1 VTAVARIGPLRLYK
15 RRPEQLWKCPEDIAV
30 IAAGDLGFAGA
41 SEPDQLRWLNGFRRL
56 LDGLDS
62 PLQVVISVE
71 PGTQPD
77 VSEAPPVPRDFD
89 DMRAADV
96 WFADRIGDL
105 ETTSRRSVTFATNR
119 LHVRRLESALRDLGV
134 TMSDASGGAELF
146 GVERPDHLQ
155 HQCGWS
161 RTWYVDRLPGTE
173 LEPGWLFRLISPGL
187 RVRLAWHAVPLPTAW
202 IVDYLQRQL
211 VSMRATRIQKDGS
224 ANSDSSLAIGLPA
237 AEDLQRRLA
246 ASQEKAFHVAIYLTL
261 ITPTRTE
268 LDAGSEKLES
278 AARAAICRLQ
288 QCTFRM
294 ADGHIATFP
303 GAPDR
308 LQRRRVLD
316 TSALATFLP
325 WLDVDISEP
334 GGLVVGRSRATGSA
348 VMLDPFD
355 QRRYANAN
363 IGVFGHSGAGKTYL
377 LSSLAMGALGRGTQV
392 FVIDPEHEY
401 GGLAQSLGGV
411 DIQLALGSGHA
422 LNVLD
427 LRPSDRRDEG
437 WVGPATADAV
447 DLCATVCGGLDEP
460 ERALVESA
468 VRSAYHDEAQPVLAD
483 VARRL
488 PDTTRVAAVLSR
500 WVQGSL
506 GQMFSAPTNIDLAA
520 PIVAFG
526 MRELRDEM
534 VAPVHFLLA
543 AALWTRIKR
552 KDRPRMLI
560 VDELG
565 LLFEDPTI
573 KRFVVSLARRIR
585 KYSGSLVFATQN
597 PGDLLSSDAG
607 SVVATNPA
615 VLFLGAQRPGEAA
628 KLQRAFHLSHQ
639 QRALLENARRGE
651 FLLAAGAD
659 RVAVEVQAPPWQED
673 AMRQARESARPPPA
687 NR

>member
-1 VTAVARIGPLRLYK
+1 MGDRRRQVLAWLASHQLDQTRVTAVARIGPLRLYK

-77 VSEAPPVPRDFD
+77 VSEAHPVPRDFD

-261 ITPTRTE
+261 ITPTRAE

-355 QRRYANAN
+355 QRRYANA
-363 IGVFGHSGAGKTYL
+363 K
-377 LSSLAMGALGRGTQV
+377 
-392 FVIDPEHEY
+392 
-401 GGLAQSLGGV
+401 
-411 DIQLALGSGHA
+411 
-422 LNVLD
+422 
-427 LRPSDRRDEG
+427 
-437 WVGPATADAV
+437 
-447 DLCATVCGGLDEP
+447 
-460 ERALVESA
+460 
-468 VRSAYHDEAQPVLAD
+468 
-483 VARRL
+483 
-488 PDTTRVAAVLSR
+488 
-500 WVQGSL
+500 
-506 GQMFSAPTNIDLAA
+506 
-520 PIVAFG
+520 AF
-526 MRELRDEM
+526 D
-534 VAPVHFLLA
+534 
-543 AALWTRIKR
+543 
-552 KDRPRMLI
+552 
-560 VDELG
+560 
-565 LLFEDPTI
+565 
-573 KRFVVSLARRIR
+573 
-585 KYSGSLVFATQN
+585 YS
-597 PGDLLSSDAG
+597 
-607 SVVATNPA
+607 
-615 VLFLGAQRPGEAA
+615 
-628 KLQRAFHLSHQ
+628 
-639 QRALLENARRGE
+639 
-651 FLLAAGAD
+651 
-659 RVAVEVQAPPWQED
+659 
-673 AMRQARESARPPPA
+673 
-687 NR
+687 